1 MMFLFKSRLKMLS
14 KMVRHFS
21 VGIIVPEI
29 FKVKVLN
36 LGRSKMWENLDGLS
50 K

>member
-1 MMFLFKSRLKMLS
+1 MLS
-14 KMVRHFS
+14 KMVRYFS

-36 LGRSKMWENLDGLS
+36 LSRSKMWENMVG
-50 K
+50 